1 MMRAHRG
8 RRAAPRAEVRRIRLL
23 RIRALLVG
31 GLVLGTG
38 ATSTL
43 ASWNDGEYATG
54 SFTAARFGI
63 EGKLP
68 TETDYGKHTG
78 SNAAVLGFTPAVTGL
93 YPGVTGYAAFSVRAT
108 SGSIAGS
115 VRLTAGTPTGTLTEL
130 RYGVRT
136 VGSASAC
143 NASGYSGG
151 TSVIPDNSTLDTSAA
166 VSQTLAADRTPVYYC
181 FAISLPVGAS
191 NGMQSQSRA
200 QSWQFVATSG

>member
-8 RRAAPRAEVRRIRLL
+8 RRAAPRADARRIRLL
-23 RIRALLVG
+23 RIRALLAG

-68 TETDYGKHTG
+68 AETDYGKHTG

-93 YPGVTGYAAFSVRAT
+93 LPGATAYAAFAVRAT

-115 VRLTAGTPTGTLTEL
+115 VRLTAGTPTGALTDL

-136 VGSASAC
+136 VSTPAQC
-143 NASGYSGG
+143 NASGYPGG
-151 TSVIPDNSTLDTSAA
+151 TSVILDNSTLDTSAG

-191 NGMQSQSRA
+191 NSMQSQSRA